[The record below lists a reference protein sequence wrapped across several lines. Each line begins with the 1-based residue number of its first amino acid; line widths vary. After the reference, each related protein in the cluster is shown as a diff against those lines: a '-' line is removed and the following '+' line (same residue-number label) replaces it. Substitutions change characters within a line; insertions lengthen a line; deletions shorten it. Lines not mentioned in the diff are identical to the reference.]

1 MRFRDSAPR
10 VLIAAIVL
18 VVAAMALLS
27 NRLFSGMTSAVE
39 TDQLALMRAVIDF
52 NVKGAENRA
61 LARAELIAG
70 LPNIREIFAARD
82 REKLLAEMREVFAV
96 QKERHAVDQA
106 QFHLPP
112 AISFLRLQAP
122 TQFGDDLSLFRPM
135 VVTVNREQSSRKGLA
150 IARTGPAIFGVAPV
164 FDLENKHIGSFE
176 FGVDF
181 GSMLDGL
188 KVAYNF
194 DLALFILEEPL
205 REFAKGVKPEVLS
218 EHNRVGK
225 YIKFHSTNWDVMK
238 PLATEGDLAA
248 GVDAQ
253 YARESRGV
261 PYGVILVP
269 LRNAAGE
276 AIGMIAVARDFSQT
290 RAAARRSLV
299 WQALLAVFAI
309 VLLALIVLVTLRGL
323 LLRPL
328 DRMNE
333 GFARLAAGRPAEPIE
348 NAEELCAELRQLAE
362 SHDRLA
368 ARRGTGG
375 EP

>member
-10 VLIAAIVL
+10 VLIVAIVL

-39 TDQLALMRAVIDF
+39 SDQLALMRSVIDF

-70 LPNIREIFAARD
+70 LPNIRTTFAARD
-82 REKLLAEMREVFAV
+82 RDKLLAEMQEVFGV
-96 QKERHAVDQA
+96 QKERHGVDQA

-112 AISFLRLQAP
+112 ATSFLRLQAP

-164 FDLENKHIGSFE
+164 FDLEHRHVGSFE

-181 GSMLDGL
+181 GSILDSL
-188 KVAYNF
+188 KVAYDF
-194 DLALFILEEPL
+194 DLALFIVEEPL

-218 EHNRVGK
+218 ESNRVGK
-225 YIKFHSTNWDVMK
+225 YIKFHSTNWDLMK
-238 PLATEGDLAA
+238 PLATELDLAA
-248 GVDAQ
+248 GTDAQ
-253 YARESRGV
+253 YSREARGV

-309 VLLALIVLVTLRGL
+309 VLLAAMVLVTVRGL

-328 DRMNE
+328 DRMND
-333 GFARLAAGRPAEPIE
+333 GFSRLADGRPAEPME
-348 NAEELCAELRQLAE
+348 NAEELCAELRQLAH

-368 ARRGTGG
+368 ARGDRR
-375 EP
+375 ES